1 MKRII
6 SLAVVAVV
14 MATAASAAT
23 ASNGATVTNDTKC
36 ATYGELT
43 FCVTNR
49 TVTATTAT
57 PSGNV
62 SYLVNGT
69 LEHTLTRPNGDRS
82 TFTASIHEYVLAKDG
97 EPFTVSERVEQI
109 SDIVAGDVAFSCVVS
124 YAVQLANGEI
134 RIDRL
139 QIECTPS

>member
-1 MKRII
+1 VCDVWR
-6 SLAVVAVV
+6 SDVLRDQ
-14 MATAASAAT
+14 SD
-23 ASNGATVTNDTKC
+23 GDGDDRDTV
-36 ATYGELT
+36 
-43 FCVTNR
+43 
-49 TVTATTAT
+49 
-57 PSGNV
+57 GNV

-97 EPFTVSERVEQI
+97 EPFTVSEHVEQI

-139 QIECTPS
+139 QIQCTPS